1 MEGLKNIM
9 YKKNKKHKKWLST
22 FLVAIIF
29 MSAIF
34 TPLGNVLAAEANN
47 TLPSSPNNEIKTA
60 AEEEALKKGV
70 QSNGKLKALKAGS
83 ATVTYKG
90 QVSYGGS
97 TVGYFEVGGEQA
109 FCIEHPKPT
118 PATNTPNDGGNIYN
132 NSKVAATLYYGIT
145 GDKNIFGSDWARG
158 TVVTSL
164 ILSEMYLG
172 SYQGGSSIDGYD
184 QLKAK
189 ALAGD
194 YPSEEVKFSKTTLNS
209 SISGDVQKTETAKFE
224 ADSSNYV
231 VVPLDPKVTL
241 YNVTKGTKST
251 GGNIR
256 VYGGDSFYLTAPLDY
271 DSDFGSGALKG
282 SMKAFSPILYKM
294 DDGALQKLV
303 KAGWYDPMTTVS
315 FSAKFE
321 ARTGDLK
328 IKKTGSDNRTLA
340 NAEYDVKDS
349 SGKVVAHVKT
359 GSDGTITAKDLLMG
373 DYTVVETKAPA
384 GYTIDKTPRKVT
396 VKAAETTLLNVT
408 NKAISFQVK
417 VKKAD
422 TETGDTAQGD
432 ASLIGA
438 KYGIYEDAA
447 ATKLLDEMTIGQDLT
462 ATSKKMLLGGAS
474 KTVYVKETKA
484 PAGYNIDKTIYPV
497 KVDQKD
503 DVTELLLGNATSKD
517 TVIKGGFE
525 LIKFANKP
533 LLQSMLNDLPEG
545 QKQALEGAEFTAT
558 LKSTGVV
565 AQTQTTDLNG
575 AASFTGLPYGTY
587 VVSETKTPTGY
598 KAVADFEVTISEE
611 GQKFH
616 YILEDKVIEAKV
628 KIVKK
633 DVETGKVIPL
643 AGATFKVKDSEGNFI
658 TQHVNYPSDKDITEF
673 VTAAD
678 GTLVLPESLAYGDYT
693 LVEVK
698 APNGYLLN
706 KEEIPFTVNADND
719 GKMITLDFSDAPAKG
734 KVKGIKTK
742 EVIDQEKST
751 QDKVVYKQV
760 PAANIEFDV
769 VAKENIVTPDGT
781 IRAKQGEVVDHLKTN
796 AEGAFESNKA
806 LYLGEYQLVETN
818 LPVEYQELKPV
829 AFSLQYQDDQTDI
842 VWANVNVKNIL
853 KKGEAEIS
861 KKDVSGDKELPGA
874 TLHVKG
880 KNVDLTWVS
889 GTKAKKFTLP
899 EGKYA
904 LTETIANKG
913 YKLNTNTVYFEIKD
927 GKVTKTT
934 MHNEKLPTPVKKGFL
949 PTTGDSS
956 LDLMLYSFGTIL
968 VAVGIY
974 LLVQNRKKHGNK
986 TE

>member
-1 MEGLKNIM
+1 M
-9 YKKNKKHKKWLST
+9 YKNKKVFQQWLTS
-22 FLVAIIF
+22 FLVVIVF
-29 MSAIF
+29 LSAIF
-34 TPLGNVLAAEANN
+34 TPLGNVLATETNN
-47 TLPSSPNNEIKTA
+47 SLPVSPNNEVKTA
-60 AEEEALKKGV
+60 AEEAALKKGLPI
-70 QSNGKLKALKAGS
+70 NGQLRALKAGS

-97 TVGYFEVGGEQA
+97 TVGHFEIGGEQA

-118 PATNTPNDGGNIYN
+118 PGTNTPNDGGNIYN
-132 NSKVAATLYYGIT
+132 NAKVAATLYYGIT

-158 TVVTSL
+158 TVLTSL

-172 SYQGGSSIDGYD
+172 SYQGGSSIAGYD

-189 ALAGD
+189 AVAGD
-194 YPSEEVKFSKTTLNS
+194 YPNEEVKFSKTTLKS
-209 SISGDVQKTETAKFE
+209 FVSGDVQKTETGKFE
-224 ADSSNYV
+224 GDNSNYV
-231 VVPLDPKVTL
+231 VVPLDSKVTM

-282 SMKAFSPILYKM
+282 SMKGFSPILYKM
-294 DDGALQKLV
+294 NDGSLQKLV
-303 KAGWYDPMTTVS
+303 KAGWYDPTDTVS
-315 FSAKFE
+315 FTAKFE
-321 ARTGDLK
+321 AQVGDLK
-328 IKKTGSDNRTLA
+328 IKKNGSDNRTLA

-359 GSDGTITAKDLLMG
+359 GSDGTVTAKDLLMG

-384 GYTIDKTPRKVT
+384 GYTIDNTVRKVT

-417 VKKAD
+417 VKKTDA
-422 TETGDTAQGD
+422 ETGDTAQGD
-432 ASLIGA
+432 ASLVGA

-447 ATKLLDEMTIGQDLT
+447 ATKLVDEITIGQDLT

-484 PAGYNIDKTIYPV
+484 PLGYNIDPTIHAV

-503 DVTELLLGNATSKD
+503 DVTELLLGNAASKE

-533 LLQSMLNDLPEG
+533 LLQSTVATLPEG

-575 AASFTGLPYGTY
+575 AANFQNLPYGTY
-587 VVSETKTPTGY
+587 VVRETKTPTGY

-611 GQKFH
+611 GQQFH
-616 YILEDKVIEAKV
+616 YILEDKVVEAKV

-633 DVETGKVIPL
+633 DIETGKVIPL
-643 AGATFKVKDSEGNFI
+643 AGATFKVKDSEGNFL

-678 GTLVLPESLAYGDYT
+678 GTLVLPETLVYGDYT

-734 KVKGIKTK
+734 KVQGIKTK
-742 EVIDQEKST
+742 EVIDTEKST
-751 QDKVVYKQV
+751 QDQVVYKQV
-760 PAANIEFDV
+760 AAPNIEFDV

-796 AEGAFESNKA
+796 AEGAFESNKS

-818 LPVEYQELKPV
+818 VPSEYRELKPV
-829 AFSLQYQDDQTDI
+829 SFSLRYQDDQTEI
-842 VWANVNVKNIL
+842 VWANLNVKNIL
-853 KKGEAEIS
+853 KKGEVEVS
-861 KKDVSGDKELPGA
+861 KKDITGDKELPGA
-874 TLHVKG
+874 TLNIKG
-880 KNVDLTWVS
+880 KEIDVTWVS
-889 GTKAKKFTLP
+889 TNQAKKYTLP
-899 EGKYA
+899 EGEYT
-904 LTETIANKG
+904 LTEKIPNNG
-913 YKLNTNTVYFEIKD
+913 YQLNTTAVKFTVKD
-927 GKVTKTT
+927 GQVTKTV
-934 MHNEKLPTPVKKGFL
+934 MHNEKIPTPVKKGFL

-974 LLVQNRKKHGNK
+974 LLVQTRKKHAHEK
-986 TE
+986 E

>member
-1 MEGLKNIM
+1 MKIKKMEETM
-9 YKKNKKHKKWLST
+9 KNKLKANFKKIVVFAALFS
-22 FLVAIIF
+22 LILQL
-29 MSAIF
+29 F
-34 TPLGNVLAAEANN
+34 TPLMKAEATGSYQIGKTTDGDIITSSFNPRQLLKSNN
-47 TLPSSPNNEIKTA
+47 GNSSGKWSAMYGGYETSTSFITVNGETAFCIDPNKDFPVNQEYAKQVYNDVGVMNILYYGYPHNGSSEKNYVDTYVALNYYLGHFDSSSMANDSGVKYLLDKAKSKTAPLGEFSIGNKVQTAKWNSTTKRQETGWYQTTYESAGGTNYYTLPTLPS
-60 AEEEALKKGV
+60 GV
-70 QSNGKLKALKAGS
+70 S
-83 ATVTYKG
+83 A
-90 QVSYGGS
+90 
-97 TVGYFEVGGEQA
+97 
-109 FCIEHPKPT
+109 
-118 PATNTPNDGGNIYN
+118 
-132 NSKVAATLYYGIT
+132 
-145 GDKNIFGSDWARG
+145 
-158 TVVTSL
+158 VTSDGKTY
-164 ILSEMYLG
+164 EG
-172 SYQGGSSIDGYD
+172 SNIRIEAGKDFKLVADATYDGTISMTVD
-184 QLKAK
+184 TDIRKQS
-189 ALAGD
+189 ALQFM
-194 YPSEEVKFSKTTLNS
+194 PTTS
-209 SISGDVQKTETAKFE
+209 DVQRLVSAGGVTDPISVTGIKATFE
-224 ADSSNYV
+224 AQV
-231 VVPLDPKVTL
+231 
-241 YNVTKGTKST
+241 
-251 GGNIR
+251 
-256 VYGGDSFYLTAPLDY
+256 
-271 DSDFGSGALKG
+271 
-282 SMKAFSPILYKM
+282 
-294 DDGALQKLV
+294 
-303 KAGWYDPMTTVS
+303 
-315 FSAKFE
+315 
-321 ARTGDLK
+321 GDLK

-422 TETGDTAQGD
+422 TETGVTAQGD

-447 ATKLLDEMTIGQDLT
+447 ATKLLDEITIGQDLT
-462 ATSKKMLLGGAS
+462 ATSKKILLGGAS

-503 DVTELLLGNATSKD
+503 DVTELLLGNAASKD

-545 QKQALEGAEFTAT
+545 QKQALQGAEFTAT

-698 APNGYLLN
+698 APTGYLLN

-796 AEGAFESNKA
+796 AEGVFESNKA

-818 LPVEYQELKPV
+818 LPGEYQELKPV
-829 AFSLQYQDDQTDI
+829 AFSLQYQDDQTEI

-861 KKDVSGDKELPGA
+861 KKDVSGDKELAGA

-913 YKLNTNTVYFEIKD
+913 YKLNTNTVYFEVKD

-974 LLVQNRKKHGNK
+974 LLVQNRRKRVNEDK
-986 TE
+986 

>member
-1 MEGLKNIM
+1 M
-9 YKKNKKHKKWLST
+9 YKNKKVFQQWLTS
-22 FLVAIIF
+22 FLVVIVF
-29 MSAIF
+29 LSAIF
-34 TPLGNVLAAEANN
+34 TPLGNVLATETNN
-47 TLPSSPNNEIKTA
+47 SLPVSPNNEVKTA
-60 AEEEALKKGV
+60 AEEAALKKGLPI
-70 QSNGKLKALKAGS
+70 NGQLRALKAGS

-97 TVGYFEVGGEQA
+97 TVGHFEIGGEQA

-118 PATNTPNDGGNIYN
+118 PGTNTPNDGGNIYN
-132 NSKVAATLYYGIT
+132 NAKVAATLYYGIT

-158 TVVTSL
+158 TVLTSL

-172 SYQGGSSIDGYD
+172 SYQGGSSIAGYD

-189 ALAGD
+189 AVAGD
-194 YPSEEVKFSKTTLNS
+194 YPNEEVKFSKTTLKS
-209 SISGDVQKTETAKFE
+209 FVSGDVQKTETGKFE
-224 ADSSNYV
+224 GDNSNYV
-231 VVPLDPKVTL
+231 VVPLDSKVTM

-282 SMKAFSPILYKM
+282 SMKGFSPILYKM
-294 DDGALQKLV
+294 NDGSLQKLV
-303 KAGWYDPMTTVS
+303 KAGWYDPTDTVS
-315 FSAKFE
+315 FTAKFE
-321 ARTGDLK
+321 AQVGDLK
-328 IKKTGSDNRTLA
+328 IKKNGSDNRTLA

-359 GSDGTITAKDLLMG
+359 GSDGTVTAKDLLMG

-384 GYTIDKTPRKVT
+384 GYTIDNTVRKVT

-417 VKKAD
+417 VKKTDA
-422 TETGDTAQGD
+422 ESGDTAQGD
-432 ASLIGA
+432 ASLVGA

-447 ATKLLDEMTIGQDLT
+447 ATKLVDEITIGEDLT
-462 ATSKKMLLGGAS
+462 ALSKKILLGGAS

-484 PAGYNIDKTIYPV
+484 PTGYNIDPTIHAV

-503 DVTELLLGNATSKD
+503 DVTELLLGNAASKE

-533 LLQSMLNDLPEG
+533 LLQSTVATLPEG

-575 AASFTGLPYGTY
+575 AANFQNLPYGTY
-587 VVSETKTPTGY
+587 VVRETKTPTGY

-611 GQKFH
+611 GQQFH
-616 YILEDKVIEAKV
+616 YILEDKVVEAKV

-633 DVETGKVIPL
+633 DIETEKVIPL
-643 AGATFKVKDSEGNFI
+643 AGATFKVKDSEGNFL

-678 GTLVLPESLAYGDYT
+678 GTLVLPETLVYGDYT

-734 KVKGIKTK
+734 KVQGIKTK
-742 EVIDQEKST
+742 EVIDTEKST
-751 QDKVVYKQV
+751 QDQVVYKQV
-760 PAANIEFDV
+760 AAPNIEFDV

-796 AEGAFESNKA
+796 AEGAFESNKS

-818 LPVEYQELKPV
+818 VPSEYRELKPV
-829 AFSLQYQDDQTDI
+829 SFSLRYQDDQTEI
-842 VWANVNVKNIL
+842 VWANLNVKNIL
-853 KKGEAEIS
+853 KKGEVEVS
-861 KKDVSGDKELPGA
+861 KKDITGDKELPGA
-874 TLHVKG
+874 TLNIKG
-880 KNVDLTWVS
+880 KEIDVTWVS
-889 GTKAKKFTLP
+889 TNQAKKYTLP
-899 EGKYA
+899 EGEYT
-904 LTETIANKG
+904 LTEKIPNNG
-913 YKLNTNTVYFEIKD
+913 YQLNTTAVKFTVKD
-927 GKVTKTT
+927 GQVTKTV
-934 MHNEKLPTPVKKGFL
+934 MHNEKIPTPVKKGFL

-974 LLVQNRKKHGNK
+974 LLVQTRKKHAHEK
-986 TE
+986 E

>member
-1 MEGLKNIM
+1 
-9 YKKNKKHKKWLST
+9 
-22 FLVAIIF
+22 
-29 MSAIF
+29 MSAIL
-34 TPLGNVLAAEANN
+34 TPLGSALAAGTNT
-47 TLPSSPNNEIKTA
+47 TLPISPNNEIKTL
-60 AEEEALKKGV
+60 AEEEALKKGI
-70 QSNGKLKALKAGS
+70 QSNGKLKTLKAGS
-83 ATVTYKG
+83 TTVTYKG

-97 TVGYFEVGGEQA
+97 TVGHFEVGGEQA

-118 PATNTPNDGGNIYN
+118 PATNTPNDGGNIYEN
-132 NSKVAATLYYGIT
+132 DQVAATLYYGIT
-145 GDKNIFGSDWARG
+145 GDKNIFGSDWTRG

-172 SYQGGSSIDGYD
+172 SYQGGSSIAGYD

-194 YPSEEVKFSKTTLNS
+194 YPKAAMKFTKTILKS
-209 SISGDVQKTETAKFE
+209 SISGDVQKTETGKFE
-224 ADSSNYV
+224 GDSSNYL
-231 VVPLDPKVTL
+231 VVPLDSKVTL

-251 GGNIR
+251 GGSIR
-256 VYGGDSFYLTAPLDY
+256 IYGGDSFYLTAPLDY

-282 SMKAFSPILYKM
+282 SMKVFSPILYKM

-303 KAGWYDPMTTVS
+303 KAGWYDPTTTVS

-359 GSDGTITAKDLLMG
+359 GTDGTITAKDLLMG

-422 TETGDTAQGD
+422 TETGDNAQGD
-432 ASLIGA
+432 ASLLGA
-438 KYGIYEDAA
+438 KYGVYEDAA

-462 ATSKKMLLGGAS
+462 ATSKKILLGGAS

-484 PAGYNIDKTIYPV
+484 PPGYNIDKMIYPV
-497 KVDQKD
+497 KIDQKD

-545 QKQALEGAEFTAT
+545 QKQALQGAEFTAT
-558 LKSTGVV
+558 LKSNGVV

-587 VVSETKTPTGY
+587 IVSETKTPTGY

-633 DVETGKVIPL
+633 DVETGKVIPI

-678 GTLVLPESLAYGDYT
+678 GTLVLPETLVYGDYT

-781 IRAKQGEVVDHLKTN
+781 VRAKQGEVVDHLKTN
-796 AEGAFESNKA
+796 AEGAFESNKD

-818 LPVEYQELKPV
+818 LPSEYKELKPV

-861 KKDVSGDKELPGA
+861 KKDITGDKELPGA

-889 GTKAKKFTLP
+889 ETKAKKFTLP
-899 EGKYA
+899 EGEYT
-904 LTETIANKG
+904 LTEKIPNDG
-913 YKLNTNTVYFEIKD
+913 YQLNTSSVKFTVKD
-927 GKVTKTT
+927 GKVTKTV
-934 MHNEKLPTPVKKGFL
+934 MHNTKIPVKKGFL

-956 LDLMLYSFGTIL
+956 LDLMLYSLGTIL
-968 VAVGIY
+968 VALGIY
-974 LLVQNRKKHGNK
+974 LLVQNRKKHGNNN
-986 TE
+986 E

>member
-1 MEGLKNIM
+1 MFIKLRRKYKPLFAISIAIAVFLQAFFSPLITTLTAKAESTGYSLGFTNTGKSIISSTNPKPLLKSTGNSSG
-9 YKKNKKHKKWLST
+9 KW
-22 FLVAIIF
+22 
-29 MSAIF
+29 SAW
-34 TPLGNVLAAEANN
+34 
-47 TLPSSPNNEIKTA
+47 
-60 AEEEALKKGV
+60 
-70 QSNGKLKALKAGS
+70 
-83 ATVTYKG
+83 
-90 QVSYGGS
+90 YGGYETATS
-97 TVGYFEVGGEQA
+97 FITVDGEPA
-109 FCIEHPKPT
+109 FCI
-118 PATNTPNDGGNIYN
+118 NPNLPYPINQEYAESIYKDEGVYNI
-132 NSKVAATLYYGIT
+132 LYYGYPT
-145 GDKNIFGSDWARG
+145 NGTSEKNYVDTYVA
-158 TVVTSL
+158 L
-164 ILSEMYLG
+164 NYYLG
-172 SYQGGSSIDGYD
+172 SFDSPAMRNDSGVKYLLD
-184 QLKAK
+184 KAEAK
-189 ALAGD
+189 TAPMG
-194 YPSEEVKFSKTTLNS
+194 KFEIANK
-209 SISGDVQKTETAKFE
+209 VQTAKWN
-224 ADSSNYV
+224 ANSNRQETGWYTTTWEGNANNKQTFSLPTGV
-231 VVPLDPKVTL
+231 KAVTRDGKEYSGTVKLDVDT
-241 YNVTKGTKST
+241 
-251 GGNIR
+251 
-256 VYGGDSFYLTAPLDY
+256 
-271 DSDFGSGALKG
+271 DF
-282 SMKAFSPILYKM
+282 
-294 DDGALQKLV
+294 KLV
-303 KAGWYDPMTTVS
+303 ADARYDGTVS
-315 FSAKFE
+315 FDVATDIKKKASLKFTPKSGNVQSLMSAGGFSDPISATGIKATFE
-321 ARTGDLK
+321 AQVGDLK

-447 ATKLLDEMTIGQDLT
+447 ATKQLDEMTIGQDLT

-484 PAGYNIDKTIYPV
+484 PTGYNIDKTIYPV

-503 DVTELLLGNATSKD
+503 DVTELLLGNAASKD

-545 QKQALEGAEFTAT
+545 QKQALQGAEFTAT

-643 AGATFKVKDSEGNFI
+643 SGATFKVKDSEGNFI

-678 GTLVLPESLAYGDYT
+678 GTLVLPESLVYGDYT

-706 KEEIPFTVNADND
+706 KKEIPFTVNADND

-742 EVIDQEKST
+742 EIIDQEKST

-769 VAKENIVTPDGT
+769 VAKENITTPDGT
-781 IRAKQGEVVDHLKTN
+781 VRAKKGTVVDHLKTDKD
-796 AEGAFESNKA
+796 GKFESNKE
-806 LYLGEYQLVETN
+806 LYLGKYQLVETN
-818 LPVEYQELKPV
+818 LPSEYRELKPID
-829 AFSLQYQDDQTDI
+829 FTLNYKDDQTQI
-842 VWANVNVKNIL
+842 VWANVNVKNML
-853 KKGEAEIS
+853 KKGEVEVS
-861 KKDVSGDKELPGA
+861 KKGTTGDDELPGA
-874 TLHVKG
+874 TLNIKG
-880 KNVDLTWVS
+880 KNIDLTWVS
-889 GTKAKKFTLP
+889 TNDNKKYTLP
-899 EGKYA
+899 DGDYV
-904 LTETIANKG
+904 LTEKIPNPG
-913 YKLNTNTVYFEIKD
+913 YKLNQKAVPFTVKN
-927 GKVTKTT
+927 GQLTKVTIY
-934 MHNEKLPTPVKKGFL
+934 NEKLPVKKAIL

-974 LLVQNRKKHGNK
+974 LLVQNRRKRVNEDK
-986 TE
+986 

>member
-1 MEGLKNIM
+1 M
-9 YKKNKKHKKWLST
+9 KNKKLSINYAT
-22 FLVAIIF
+22 KISVVF
-29 MSAIF
+29 MILFALMMQIF
-34 TPLGNVLAAEANN
+34 TPLITAKASESTGFKVGQTDSGLTIMSSKNPRPLLKSTGNSSGSWSAN
-47 TLPSSPNNEIKTA
+47 
-60 AEEEALKKGV
+60 
-70 QSNGKLKALKAGS
+70 
-83 ATVTYKG
+83 
-90 QVSYGGS
+90 YGGYTTS
-97 TVGYFEVGGEQA
+97 TSYITVGGKVA
-109 FCIEHPKPT
+109 FCID
-118 PATNTPNDGGNIYN
+118 PAKDFPVNMNYAESVYSDAGIYN
-132 NSKVAATLYYGIT
+132 ILAYGYPNNGTSEKNYVDTYVALNY
-145 GDKNIFGSDWARG
+145 
-158 TVVTSL
+158 
-164 ILSEMYLG
+164 YLG
-172 SYQGGSSIDGYD
+172 HFDSPAMAADPGVKY
-184 QLKAK
+184 LLEKARTK
-189 ALAGD
+189 PAAMG
-194 YPSEEVKFSKTTLNS
+194 KFSITNKSQKATWNATTKRQETGYYQHVLES
-209 SISGDVQKTETAKFE
+209 DV
-224 ADSSNYV
+224 
-231 VVPLDPKVTL
+231 
-241 YNVTKGTKST
+241 NVTQTISLPANITLVTRDGKEYKGNVTINADEDFK
-251 GGNIR
+251 
-256 VYGGDSFYLTAPLDY
+256 LTAPADY
-271 DSDFGSGALKG
+271 DKTISFDIDTNLRPKAALMFNPSSSNVQRLVSAG
-282 SMKAFSPILYKM
+282 GVHDPISVTDIKA
-294 DDGALQKLV
+294 
-303 KAGWYDPMTTVS
+303 T
-315 FSAKFE
+315 FE
-321 ARTGDLK
+321 AQVGDLK

-396 VKAAETTLLNVT
+396 IKAAETTLLNVT
-408 NKAISFQVK
+408 NKAISFQVR

-432 ASLIGA
+432 ANLVGA
-438 KYGIYEDAA
+438 KYGVYEDAA
-447 ATKLLDEMTIGQDLT
+447 ATKLLDEITIGQDLT
-462 ATSKKMLLGGAS
+462 ATSKKILLGGAS

-484 PAGYNIDKTIYPV
+484 PTGYNIDKTIHPV
-497 KVDQKD
+497 KIDQKD
-503 DVTELLLGNATSKD
+503 DVTELLLGNAASKD

-545 QKQALEGAEFTAT
+545 QKQALQGAEFTAT

-575 AASFTGLPYGTY
+575 AASFTGLPFGTY
-587 VVSETKTPTGY
+587 IISETKTPVGY

-633 DVETGKVIPL
+633 DIETGKIIPL
-643 AGATFKVKDSEGNFI
+643 SGATFKVKDSEGNFI
-658 TQHVNYPSDKDITEF
+658 TQHVNYPSDIDITEF

-760 PAANIEFDV
+760 PAANVEFDV

-796 AEGAFESNKA
+796 AEGVFESNKA

-818 LPVEYQELKPV
+818 LPGEYQELKPV

>member
-1 MEGLKNIM
+1 MAVIFVVAQALMAPLNALANTNDTTNKMYTVGKTDSGLVIQSSMNPVRLLKASGNSSG
-9 YKKNKKHKKWLST
+9 K
-22 FLVAIIF
+22 
-29 MSAIF
+29 MSA
-34 TPLGNVLAAEANN
+34 T
-47 TLPSSPNNEIKTA
+47 
-60 AEEEALKKGV
+60 
-70 QSNGKLKALKAGS
+70 
-83 ATVTYKG
+83 
-90 QVSYGGS
+90 YGGYTTS
-97 TVGYFEVGGEQA
+97 TAYIEVSGEPG
-109 FCIEHPKPT
+109 FCIEPSKDYPVNAAYAEAVYH
-118 PATNTPNDGGNIYN
+118 DEGIFNI
-132 NSKVAATLYYGIT
+132 LYYGYPRNGT
-145 GDKNIFGSDWARG
+145 SEKNYVDTYVA
-158 TVVTSL
+158 L
-164 ILSEMYLG
+164 NYYLG
-172 SYQGGSSIDGYD
+172 NFDSPAMASDSGVKYLLD
-184 QLKAK
+184 KAK
-189 ALAGD
+189 AKTAPLGKFDISNKNQTAKWNSTTKRQETGWYPTTYQGVGGTNYYTLPLPVGVSAVTSDGKTHTGNARIEAGLD
-194 YPSEEVKFSKTTLNS
+194 FKLVADARYDKTVTFDVSTDLRQRTALKFTPNNDS
-209 SISGDVQKTETAKFE
+209 VQKLMSAGTVRDPISVQNVTAKFE
-224 ADSSNYV
+224 AQV
-231 VVPLDPKVTL
+231 
-241 YNVTKGTKST
+241 
-251 GGNIR
+251 
-256 VYGGDSFYLTAPLDY
+256 
-271 DSDFGSGALKG
+271 
-282 SMKAFSPILYKM
+282 
-294 DDGALQKLV
+294 
-303 KAGWYDPMTTVS
+303 
-315 FSAKFE
+315 
-321 ARTGDLK
+321 GDLK

-359 GSDGTITAKDLLMG
+359 GSDGTITAKNLLIG
-373 DYTVVETKAPA
+373 EYSVIETKAPP
-384 GYTIDKTPRKVT
+384 GYTIDKTIRKVK
-396 VKAAETTLLNVT
+396 VEAAETTILNVT
-408 NKAISFQVK
+408 NKAISFQVR

-432 ASLIGA
+432 ASLLGA

-447 ATKLLDEMTIGQDLT
+447 ATKQLDEMTIGQDLT

-497 KVDQKD
+497 KIDQKD

-533 LLQSMLNDLPEG
+533 LLQSLLNALPEG
-545 QKQALEGAEFTAT
+545 QKQPLLGAEFTAT

-565 AQTQTTDLNG
+565 AQVQTTDLNG

-587 VVSETKTPTGY
+587 VVSETKTPMGY

-628 KIVKK
+628 KIIKK

-678 GTLVLPESLAYGDYT
+678 GTLVLPEALVYGDYT

-706 KEEIPFTVNADND
+706 KEEIPFTVNADSD

-769 VAKENIVTPDGT
+769 VAKENITTPDGT
-781 IRAKQGEVVDHLKTN
+781 VRAKKGTVVDHLKTDKD
-796 AEGAFESNKA
+796 GKFESNKE
-806 LYLGEYQLVETN
+806 LYLGKYQLVETN
-818 LPVEYQELKPV
+818 LPSEYRELKPID
-829 AFSLQYQDDQTDI
+829 FTLNYKDDQTQI
-842 VWANVNVKNIL
+842 VWANVNVKNML
-853 KKGEAEIS
+853 KKGEVEVS
-861 KKDVSGDKELPGA
+861 KKDITGDKVLPGA
-874 TLHVKG
+874 TLNIKG
-880 KNVDLTWVS
+880 ENIDLTWVS
-889 GTKAKKFTLP
+889 TKQNKNYTLP
-899 EGKYA
+899 DGDYI
-904 LTETIANKG
+904 LTEKIPNPG
-913 YKLNTNTVYFEIKD
+913 YKLNEKAVPFTIKN
-927 GKVTKTT
+927 GQLTKVT

-956 LDLMLYSFGTIL
+956 LDLMLYSIGIIL

-974 LLVQNRKKHGNK
+974 LLVQNRKKRTN
-986 TE
+986 

>member
-1 MEGLKNIM
+1 M
-9 YKKNKKHKKWLST
+9 KNKKLSINYAT
-22 FLVAIIF
+22 KISVVF
-29 MSAIF
+29 MILFALMMQIF
-34 TPLGNVLAAEANN
+34 TPLITAKASESTGFKVGQTDSGLTIMSSKNPRPLLKSTGNSSGSWSAN
-47 TLPSSPNNEIKTA
+47 
-60 AEEEALKKGV
+60 
-70 QSNGKLKALKAGS
+70 
-83 ATVTYKG
+83 
-90 QVSYGGS
+90 YGGYTTS
-97 TVGYFEVGGEQA
+97 TSYITVGGKVA
-109 FCIEHPKPT
+109 FCID
-118 PATNTPNDGGNIYN
+118 PAKDFPVNMNYAESVYSDAGIYN
-132 NSKVAATLYYGIT
+132 ILAYGYPNNGTSEKNYVDTYVALNY
-145 GDKNIFGSDWARG
+145 
-158 TVVTSL
+158 
-164 ILSEMYLG
+164 YLG
-172 SYQGGSSIDGYD
+172 HFDSPAMAADPGVKY
-184 QLKAK
+184 LLEKARTK
-189 ALAGD
+189 PAAMG
-194 YPSEEVKFSKTTLNS
+194 KFSITNKSQKATWNATTKRQETGYYQHVLES
-209 SISGDVQKTETAKFE
+209 DV
-224 ADSSNYV
+224 
-231 VVPLDPKVTL
+231 
-241 YNVTKGTKST
+241 NVTQTISLPANITLVTRDGKEYKGNVTINADEDFK
-251 GGNIR
+251 
-256 VYGGDSFYLTAPLDY
+256 LTAPADY
-271 DSDFGSGALKG
+271 DKTISFDIDTNLRPKAALMFNPSSSNVQRLVSAG
-282 SMKAFSPILYKM
+282 GVHDPISVTDIKA
-294 DDGALQKLV
+294 
-303 KAGWYDPMTTVS
+303 T
-315 FSAKFE
+315 FE
-321 ARTGDLK
+321 AQVGDLK

-447 ATKLLDEMTIGQDLT
+447 ATKLLDEITIGQDLT
-462 ATSKKMLLGGAS
+462 ATSKKILLGGAS

-484 PAGYNIDKTIYPV
+484 PTGYNIDKTIYPV

-503 DVTELLLGNATSKD
+503 DVTELLLGNAASKD

-633 DVETGKVIPL
+633 DIETGKVIPL
-643 AGATFKVKDSEGNFI
+643 SGATFKVKDSEGNFI

-678 GTLVLPESLAYGDYT
+678 GTLVLPETLVYGDYT

-706 KEEIPFTVNADND
+706 KEEIPFTVSAEND
-719 GKMITLDFSDAPAKG
+719 GQMITLDFSDAPAKG

-796 AEGAFESNKA
+796 AEGVFESNKA

-818 LPVEYQELKPV
+818 LPGEYQELKPV

>member
-1 MEGLKNIM
+1 M
-9 YKKNKKHKKWLST
+9 KNKKLSINYAT
-22 FLVAIIF
+22 KISVVF
-29 MSAIF
+29 MILFALMMQIF
-34 TPLGNVLAAEANN
+34 TPLITAKASESTGFKVGQTDSGLTIMSSKNPRPLLKSTGNSSGSWSAN
-47 TLPSSPNNEIKTA
+47 
-60 AEEEALKKGV
+60 
-70 QSNGKLKALKAGS
+70 
-83 ATVTYKG
+83 
-90 QVSYGGS
+90 YGGYTTS
-97 TVGYFEVGGEQA
+97 TSYITVGGKVA
-109 FCIEHPKPT
+109 FCID
-118 PATNTPNDGGNIYN
+118 PAKDFPVNMNYAESVYSDAGIYN
-132 NSKVAATLYYGIT
+132 ILAYGYPNNGTSEKNYVDTYVALNY
-145 GDKNIFGSDWARG
+145 
-158 TVVTSL
+158 
-164 ILSEMYLG
+164 YLG
-172 SYQGGSSIDGYD
+172 HFDSPAMAADPGVKY
-184 QLKAK
+184 LLEKARTK
-189 ALAGD
+189 PAAMG
-194 YPSEEVKFSKTTLNS
+194 KFSITNKSQKATWNATTKRQETGYYQHVLESDVNVKQT
-209 SISGDVQKTETAKFE
+209 ISLPANIT
-224 ADSSNYV
+224 
-231 VVPLDPKVTL
+231 LVTRDGKE
-241 YNVTKGTKST
+241 YKGNVTINADEDFK
-251 GGNIR
+251 
-256 VYGGDSFYLTAPLDY
+256 LTAPADY
-271 DSDFGSGALKG
+271 DKTISFDIDTNLRPKAALMFNPSSSNVQRLVSAG
-282 SMKAFSPILYKM
+282 GVHDPISVTDIKA
-294 DDGALQKLV
+294 
-303 KAGWYDPMTTVS
+303 T
-315 FSAKFE
+315 FE
-321 ARTGDLK
+321 AQVGDLK

-396 VKAAETTLLNVT
+396 IKAAETTLLNVT
-408 NKAISFQVK
+408 NKAISFQVR

-432 ASLIGA
+432 ANLVGA
-438 KYGIYEDAA
+438 KYGVYEDAA
-447 ATKLLDEMTIGQDLT
+447 ATKLLDEITIGQDLT
-462 ATSKKMLLGGAS
+462 ATSKKILLGGAS

-484 PAGYNIDKTIYPV
+484 PTGYNIDKTIYPV
-497 KVDQKD
+497 KIDQKD

-545 QKQALEGAEFTAT
+545 QKQALQGAEFTAT

-706 KEEIPFTVNADND
+706 KEEIPFNVNADND

-769 VAKENIVTPDGT
+769 VAKENITTPDGT
-781 IRAKQGEVVDHLKTN
+781 VRAKKGTVVDHLKTDKD
-796 AEGAFESNKA
+796 GKFESNKE
-806 LYLGEYQLVETN
+806 LYLGKYQLVETN
-818 LPVEYQELKPV
+818 LPSEYRGLKPID
-829 AFSLQYQDDQTDI
+829 FTLNYKDDQTQI

-934 MHNEKLPTPVKKGFL
+934 MHNEKIPTPVKKGFL

-968 VAVGIY
+968 LAVGIY

>member
-1 MEGLKNIM
+1 MAVIFVVAQALMTPLTALANTNDTTNKMYTVGKTDSGLVIQSSMNPVRLLKASGN
-9 YKKNKKHKKWLST
+9 SSGR
-22 FLVAIIF
+22 
-29 MSAIF
+29 MSA
-34 TPLGNVLAAEANN
+34 V
-47 TLPSSPNNEIKTA
+47 
-60 AEEEALKKGV
+60 
-70 QSNGKLKALKAGS
+70 
-83 ATVTYKG
+83 
-90 QVSYGGS
+90 YGGYTTS
-97 TVGYFEVGGEQA
+97 TAYIEISGEPG
-109 FCIEHPKPT
+109 FCIEPSKDYPVNAAYAEAVYH
-118 PATNTPNDGGNIYN
+118 DEGVFNI
-132 NSKVAATLYYGIT
+132 LYYGYPRNGT
-145 GDKNIFGSDWARG
+145 SEKNYVDTYVA
-158 TVVTSL
+158 L
-164 ILSEMYLG
+164 NYYLG
-172 SYQGGSSIDGYD
+172 NFDSPAMASDSGVKYLLD
-184 QLKAK
+184 KAK
-189 ALAGD
+189 AKTAPLGKFDISNKNQTAKWNSTTKRQETGWYPTTYQGVGGTNYYTLPLPAGVSAVTSD
-194 YPSEEVKFSKTTLNS
+194 GNTHTGNARIEAGLDFKLVADAKYDKTVTFDVSTDLRQRTALKFTPNNDS
-209 SISGDVQKTETAKFE
+209 VQKLMSAGTVRDPISVQNVTAKFE
-224 ADSSNYV
+224 AQV
-231 VVPLDPKVTL
+231 
-241 YNVTKGTKST
+241 
-251 GGNIR
+251 
-256 VYGGDSFYLTAPLDY
+256 
-271 DSDFGSGALKG
+271 
-282 SMKAFSPILYKM
+282 
-294 DDGALQKLV
+294 
-303 KAGWYDPMTTVS
+303 
-315 FSAKFE
+315 
-321 ARTGDLK
+321 GDLK
-328 IKKTGSDNRTLA
+328 IKKMGSDNRTLA

-359 GSDGTITAKDLLMG
+359 GSDGTITAKNLLIG
-373 DYTVVETKAPA
+373 DYSVIETKAPP
-384 GYTIDKTPRKVT
+384 GYTIDKTIRKVK
-396 VKAAETTLLNVT
+396 VEAAETTLLNVT

-447 ATKLLDEMTIGQDLT
+447 ATKLLDEITIGQDLT
-462 ATSKKMLLGGAS
+462 ATSKKILLGGAS

-484 PAGYNIDKTIYPV
+484 PTGYNIDKTIHPV
-497 KVDQKD
+497 KIDQKD

-545 QKQALEGAEFTAT
+545 QKQALQGAEFTAT

-598 KAVADFEVTISEE
+598 KSVADFEVTISEE

-633 DVETGKVIPL
+633 DIETGKVIPL
-643 AGATFKVKDSEGNFI
+643 SGATFKVKDSEGNFI

-678 GTLVLPESLAYGDYT
+678 GTLVLPETLVYGDYT

-706 KEEIPFTVNADND
+706 KEEIPFTVSAEND
-719 GKMITLDFSDAPAKG
+719 GQMITLDFSDAPAKG

-742 EVIDQEKST
+742 EVIDTEKST

-769 VAKENIVTPDGT
+769 VAKENIITPDGT
-781 IRAKQGEVVDHLKTN
+781 VRAKKGEVVDHLKTN
-796 AEGAFESNKA
+796 KNGEFASNKE
-806 LYLGEYQLVETN
+806 LYLGQYQLVETN
-818 LPVEYQELKPV
+818 LPAEYKELKPV
-829 AFSLQYQDDQTDI
+829 SFTLKYKDDQTKV

-853 KKGEAEIS
+853 KKGDVEVS
-861 KKDVSGDKELPGA
+861 KTDITGDKELPGA
-874 TLHVKG
+874 TLHIKG
-880 KNVDLTWVS
+880 KDIDLTWVS
-889 GTKAKKFTLP
+889 TNTAKKFTLP
-899 EGKYA
+899 EGEYE
-904 LTETIANKG
+904 LTEKIPNNG
-913 YKLNTNTVYFEIKD
+913 YKLNTSTVKFTVKD
-927 GKVTKTT
+927 GKVTKTI
-934 MHNEKLPTPVKKGFL
+934 MHNEKLTVKKGFL

-974 LLVQNRKKHGNK
+974 LLVQNRRKRLNEDK
-986 TE
+986 

>member
-1 MEGLKNIM
+1 MKNILKVDI
-9 YKKNKKHKKWLST
+9 KK
-22 FLVAIIF
+22 FIIF
-29 MSAIF
+29 VTLFSLILQLF
-34 TPLGNVLAAEANN
+34 VPL
-47 TLPSSPNNEIKTA
+47 IKA
-60 AEEEALKKGV
+60 DA
-70 QSNGKLKALKAGS
+70 AGS
-83 ATVTYKG
+83 YQIGKTTDGDIITSSVNPRPLLKSNNGNSSGRWSAT
-90 QVSYGGS
+90 YGGYETATS
-97 TVGYFEVGGEQA
+97 FITVNGEVA
-109 FCIEHPKPT
+109 FCIDPSKDFPVNIEYAKQVY
-118 PATNTPNDGGNIYN
+118 NDTGIMNI
-132 NSKVAATLYYGIT
+132 LYYGYPHNGT
-145 GDKNIFGSDWARG
+145 SEKNYVDTYVA
-158 TVVTSL
+158 L
-164 ILSEMYLG
+164 NYYLG
-172 SYQGGSSIDGYD
+172 H
-184 QLKAK
+184 
-189 ALAGD
+189 
-194 YPSEEVKFSKTTLNS
+194 F
-209 SISGDVQKTETAKFE
+209 
-224 ADSSNYV
+224 DSSAMANDSGVKYL
-231 VVPLDPKVTL
+231 LDKAR
-241 YNVTKGTKST
+241 TK
-251 GGNIR
+251 
-256 VYGGDSFYLTAPLDY
+256 TAPLGEFSIANKVQTAKWNSSTKRQETGWYTTSWDGNGKNKQTFKLPSGVKAVTRNGEEQSGTVKLDVDTDFKLVAEATY
-271 DSDFGSGALKG
+271 DGTVSLTVDTDVKKQS
-282 SMKAFSPILYKM
+282 
-294 DDGALQKLV
+294 ALQFMPTTSDVQRLISAGGV
-303 KAGWYDPMTTVS
+303 TDPISVTGIKAT
-315 FSAKFE
+315 FE
-321 ARTGDLK
+321 AQVGDLK

-359 GSDGTITAKDLLMG
+359 SADGTITAKDLLMG

-384 GYTIDKTPRKVT
+384 GYTIDSTVRKVS

-417 VKKAD
+417 VKKTD
-422 TETGDTAQGD
+422 SETGDTAQGD
-432 ASLIGA
+432 ASLVGA

-447 ATKLLDEMTIGQDLT
+447 ATKLLDEIIIGQDLT
-462 ATSKKMLLGGAS
+462 ATSKKILLGGAS

-484 PAGYNIDKTIYPV
+484 PPGYNIDKTIHPV
-497 KVDQKD
+497 KIDQKD

-545 QKQALEGAEFTAT
+545 QKQALQGAEFTAT

-633 DVETGKVIPL
+633 DIETGKVIPL
-643 AGATFKVKDSEGNFI
+643 SGATFKVKDSEGNFI

-678 GTLVLPESLAYGDYT
+678 GTLVLPETLVYGDYT

-706 KEEIPFTVNADND
+706 KEEIPFTVSAEND
-719 GKMITLDFSDAPAKG
+719 GQMITLDFSDAPAKG

-742 EVIDQEKST
+742 EVIDTEKST

-760 PAANIEFDV
+760 KAANIEFDV
-769 VAKENIVTPDGT
+769 VAKENIVTPDGAV
-781 IRAKQGEVVDHLKTN
+781 RAKQGEVVDHLKTN

-818 LPVEYQELKPV
+818 LPDEYKELQPV
-829 AFSLQYQDDQTDI
+829 PFTLNYQNDQTEI

-861 KKDVSGDKELPGA
+861 KKEVSGDKELPGA
-874 TLHVKG
+874 TLNVKG
-880 KNVDLTWVS
+880 KDVDLTWIS

-899 EGKYA
+899 EGEYT
-904 LTETIANKG
+904 LTEKIPNTG
-913 YKLNTNTVYFEIKD
+913 YQLNTSSVKFTVKD
-927 GKVTKTT
+927 GKVTKTV
-934 MHNEKLPTPVKKGFL
+934 MHNEKLPTPIKNGFL

-956 LDLMLYSFGTIL
+956 LDLLLYGLGIIFSSL
-968 VAVGIY
+968 AIY
-974 LLVQNRKKHGNK
+974 LLVQKRRKHGNEK
-986 TE
+986 E

>member
-1 MEGLKNIM
+1 MAVIFVVAQALMTPLTALANTNDTTNKMYTVGKTDSGLVIQSSMNPVRLLKASGN
-9 YKKNKKHKKWLST
+9 SSGR
-22 FLVAIIF
+22 
-29 MSAIF
+29 MSA
-34 TPLGNVLAAEANN
+34 V
-47 TLPSSPNNEIKTA
+47 
-60 AEEEALKKGV
+60 
-70 QSNGKLKALKAGS
+70 
-83 ATVTYKG
+83 
-90 QVSYGGS
+90 YGGYTTS
-97 TVGYFEVGGEQA
+97 TAYIEISGEPG
-109 FCIEHPKPT
+109 FCIEPSKDYPVNAAYAEAVYH
-118 PATNTPNDGGNIYN
+118 DEGVFNI
-132 NSKVAATLYYGIT
+132 LYYGYPRNGT
-145 GDKNIFGSDWARG
+145 SEKNYVDTYVA
-158 TVVTSL
+158 L
-164 ILSEMYLG
+164 NYYLG
-172 SYQGGSSIDGYD
+172 NFDSPAMASDSGVKYLLD
-184 QLKAK
+184 KAK
-189 ALAGD
+189 AKTAPLGKFDISNKNQTAKWNSTTKRQETGWYPTTYQGVGGTNYYTLPLPAGVSAVTSD
-194 YPSEEVKFSKTTLNS
+194 GNTHTGNARIEAGLDFKLVADAKYDKTVTFDVSTDLRQRTALKFTPNNDS
-209 SISGDVQKTETAKFE
+209 VQKLMSAGTVRDPISVQNVTAKFE
-224 ADSSNYV
+224 AQV
-231 VVPLDPKVTL
+231 
-241 YNVTKGTKST
+241 
-251 GGNIR
+251 
-256 VYGGDSFYLTAPLDY
+256 
-271 DSDFGSGALKG
+271 
-282 SMKAFSPILYKM
+282 
-294 DDGALQKLV
+294 
-303 KAGWYDPMTTVS
+303 
-315 FSAKFE
+315 
-321 ARTGDLK
+321 GDLK
-328 IKKTGSDNRTLA
+328 IKKMGSDNRTLA

-359 GSDGTITAKDLLMG
+359 GSDGTITAKNLLIG
-373 DYTVVETKAPA
+373 DYSVIETKAPP
-384 GYTIDKTPRKVT
+384 GYTIDKTIRKVK
-396 VKAAETTLLNVT
+396 VEAAETTLLNVT

-447 ATKLLDEMTIGQDLT
+447 ATKLLDEITIGQDLT
-462 ATSKKMLLGGAS
+462 ATSKKILLGGAS

-484 PAGYNIDKTIYPV
+484 PTGYNIDKTIHPV
-497 KVDQKD
+497 KIDQKD

-545 QKQALEGAEFTAT
+545 QKQALQGAEFTAT

-598 KAVADFEVTISEE
+598 KSVADFEVTISEE

-633 DVETGKVIPL
+633 DIETGKVIPL
-643 AGATFKVKDSEGNFI
+643 SGATFKVKDSEGNFI

-678 GTLVLPESLAYGDYT
+678 GTLVLPETLVYGDYT

-706 KEEIPFTVNADND
+706 KEEIPFTVSAEND
-719 GKMITLDFSDAPAKG
+719 GQMITLDFSDAPAKG

-742 EVIDQEKST
+742 EVIDTEKST

-769 VAKENIVTPDGT
+769 VAKENIITPDGT
-781 IRAKQGEVVDHLKTN
+781 VRAKKGEVVDHLKTN
-796 AEGAFESNKA
+796 KNGEFASNKE
-806 LYLGEYQLVETN
+806 LYLGQYQLVETN
-818 LPVEYQELKPV
+818 LPAEYKELKPV
-829 AFSLQYQDDQTDI
+829 SFTLKYKDDQTKV

-853 KKGEAEIS
+853 KKGDVEVS
-861 KKDVSGDKELPGA
+861 KTDITGDKELPGA
-874 TLHVKG
+874 TLHIKG
-880 KNVDLTWVS
+880 KDIDLTWVS
-889 GTKAKKFTLP
+889 TNTAKKFTLP
-899 EGKYA
+899 EGEYE
-904 LTETIANKG
+904 LTEKIPNNG
-913 YKLNTNTVYFEIKD
+913 YKLNTSTVKFTVKD
-927 GKVTKTT
+927 GKVTKTI
-934 MHNEKLPTPVKKGFL
+934 MHNEKLPIKKGFL

-974 LLVQNRKKHGNK
+974 LLVQNRRKRLNEDK
-986 TE
+986 

>member
-1 MEGLKNIM
+1 M
-9 YKKNKKHKKWLST
+9 KKKQYQSVSIWQKVTSKLP
-22 FLVAIIF
+22 LIAVVAIILQ
-29 MSAIF
+29 IF
-34 TPLGNVLAAEANN
+34 NPYFSILGDIHEAKAAV
-47 TLPSSPNNEIKTA
+47 S
-60 AEEEALKKGV
+60 V
-70 QSNGKLKALKAGS
+70 D
-83 ATVTYKG
+83 YRG
-90 QVSYGGS
+90 QISYGGS
-97 TVGYFEVGGEQA
+97 TVGDFRVNGERA
-109 FCIEHPKPT
+109 FCVEHKKPT
-118 PATNTPNDGGNIYN
+118 PATGEANQGESPYDNEKI
-132 NSKVAATLYYGIT
+132 KAALYYGE
-145 GDKNIFGSDWARG
+145 GGPASIFGNDHDRG

-164 ILSEMYLG
+164 VLSKLYTGQSPGGEAIAGFSELMAHAQAQDAPSTDKSFSDTYLDSSVVG
-172 SYQGGSSIDGYD
+172 NVQKSQTETFRADNRNSITLNVPSKVTIHNTSTGKNQTGSS
-184 QLKAK
+184 
-189 ALAGD
+189 
-194 YPSEEVKFSKTTLNS
+194 
-209 SISGDVQKTETAKFE
+209 
-224 ADSSNYV
+224 
-231 VVPLDPKVTL
+231 VTI
-241 YNVTKGTKST
+241 KG
-251 GGNIR
+251 GE
-256 VYGGDSFYLTAPLDY
+256 SFYFTAPLDY
-271 DSDFGSGALKG
+271 HSDYSSGALTG
-282 SMKAFSPILYKM
+282 SMKHYQPLLTQMTDSSKQDLMKGGY
-294 DDGALQKLV
+294 L
-303 KAGWYDPMTTVS
+303 DPQEIIS
-315 FSAKFE
+315 FTAHFE

-359 GSDGTITAKDLLMG
+359 GSDGTVTAKDLLMG

-384 GYTIDKTPRKVT
+384 GYTIDNTVRKVT

-417 VKKAD
+417 VKKTDA
-422 TETGDTAQGD
+422 ETGDTAQGD
-432 ASLIGA
+432 ASLFGA

-447 ATKLLDEMTIGQDLT
+447 ATKQLDEMTIGQDLT

-503 DVTELLLGNATSKD
+503 DVTELLLGNAASKD

-575 AASFTGLPYGTY
+575 AASFTGLPFGTY
-587 VVSETKTPTGY
+587 IISETKTPVGY
-598 KAVADFEVTISEE
+598 KAVADFDVTISEE
-611 GQKFH
+611 GQQFH
-616 YILEDKVIEAKV
+616 YILEDKVMEAKI

-643 AGATFKVKDSEGNFI
+643 VGATFKVKDSEGNFL

-678 GTLVLPESLAYGDYT
+678 GTLVLPETLAYGDYT

-698 APNGYLLN
+698 APTGYLLN
-706 KEEIPFTVNADND
+706 KEEIPFTVNTDND

-781 IRAKQGEVVDHLKTN
+781 VRAKQGEVVDHLKTN

-818 LPVEYQELKPV
+818 LPGEYKELKPV
-829 AFSLQYQDDQTDI
+829 AFSLQYQDDQTEI
-842 VWANVNVKNIL
+842 VWTNVNVKNIL

-861 KKDVSGDKELPGA
+861 KKEVSGDKELPGA

-913 YKLNTNTVYFEIKD
+913 YKLNTNTVYFEMKD

-934 MHNEKLPTPVKKGFL
+934 MHNEKLPVKKGFL

>member
-1 MEGLKNIM
+1 M
-9 YKKNKKHKKWLST
+9 YKNKKVFQQWLTS
-22 FLVAIIF
+22 FLVVIVF
-29 MSAIF
+29 LSAIF
-34 TPLGNVLAAEANN
+34 TPLGNVLATETNN
-47 TLPSSPNNEIKTA
+47 SLPVSPNNEVKTA
-60 AEEEALKKGV
+60 AEEAALKKGLPI
-70 QSNGKLKALKAGS
+70 NGQLRALKAGS

-97 TVGYFEVGGEQA
+97 TVGHFEIGGEQA

-118 PATNTPNDGGNIYN
+118 PGTNTPNDGGNIYN
-132 NSKVAATLYYGIT
+132 NAKVAATLYYGIT

-158 TVVTSL
+158 TVLTSL

-172 SYQGGSSIDGYD
+172 SYQGGSSIAGYD

-189 ALAGD
+189 AVAGD
-194 YPSEEVKFSKTTLNS
+194 YPNEEVKFSKTTLKS
-209 SISGDVQKTETAKFE
+209 FVSGDVQKTETGKFE
-224 ADSSNYV
+224 GDNSNYV
-231 VVPLDPKVTL
+231 VVPLDSKVTM

-282 SMKAFSPILYKM
+282 SMKGFSPILYKM
-294 DDGALQKLV
+294 NDGSLQKLV
-303 KAGWYDPMTTVS
+303 KAGWYDPTDTVS
-315 FSAKFE
+315 FTAKFE
-321 ARTGDLK
+321 AQVGDLK
-328 IKKTGSDNRTLA
+328 IKKNGSDNRTLA

-359 GSDGTITAKDLLMG
+359 GSDGTVTAKDLLMG

-384 GYTIDKTPRKVT
+384 GYTIDNTVRKVT

-417 VKKAD
+417 VKKVDA
-422 TETGDTAQGD
+422 ETGDTAQGD
-432 ASLIGA
+432 ASLVGA

-447 ATKLLDEMTIGQDLT
+447 ATKLVDEITIGQDLT

-484 PAGYNIDKTIYPV
+484 PLGYNIDPTIHAV

-503 DVTELLLGNATSKD
+503 DVTELLLGNAASKE

-533 LLQSMLNDLPEG
+533 LLQSTVATLPEG

-575 AASFTGLPYGTY
+575 AANFQNLPYGTY
-587 VVSETKTPTGY
+587 VVRETKTPTGY

-611 GQKFH
+611 GQQFH
-616 YILEDKVIEAKV
+616 YILEDKVVEAKV

-633 DVETGKVIPL
+633 DIETGKVIPL
-643 AGATFKVKDSEGNFI
+643 AGATFKVKDSEGNFL

-678 GTLVLPESLAYGDYT
+678 GTLVLPETLVYGDYT

-734 KVKGIKTK
+734 KVQGIKTK
-742 EVIDQEKST
+742 EVIDTEKST
-751 QDKVVYKQV
+751 QDQVVYKQV
-760 PAANIEFDV
+760 AAPNIEFDV

-796 AEGAFESNKA
+796 AEGAFESNKS

-818 LPVEYQELKPV
+818 VPSEYRELKPV
-829 AFSLQYQDDQTDI
+829 SFSLRYQDDQTEI
-842 VWANVNVKNIL
+842 VWANLNVKNIL
-853 KKGEAEIS
+853 KKGEVEVS
-861 KKDVSGDKELPGA
+861 KKDITGDKELPGA
-874 TLHVKG
+874 TLNIKG
-880 KNVDLTWVS
+880 KDIDVTWVS
-889 GTKAKKFTLP
+889 TNQAKKYTLP
-899 EGKYA
+899 EGEYT
-904 LTETIANKG
+904 LTEKIPNDG
-913 YKLNTNTVYFEIKD
+913 YQLNTSSVKFTVKD
-927 GKVTKTT
+927 GKVTKTV
-934 MHNEKLPTPVKKGFL
+934 MHNTKIPVKKGFL

-956 LDLMLYSFGTIL
+956 IDLMLYSFGTIL

>member
-1 MEGLKNIM
+1 MKKDKFRFNYIAKISIVFMLLFGLIM
-9 YKKNKKHKKWLST
+9 Q
-22 FLVAIIF
+22 V
-29 MSAIF
+29 F
-34 TPLGNVLAAEANN
+34 TPFISAKAAEGDGFKVGQTSSGLSIISSKNPRPLLKATGNSSGSWSANYGGYTTSTSYITVGGKVAFCIDPAKDFPVN
-47 TLPSSPNNEIKTA
+47 INYAESVYTDAGVYNILAYGYPHNGTTEKNYVDTYVALNYYLGHFDSPAMANDSGVNYLLEKARTKPAPMGKFSITNKNQKATWNAATKRQETPFYTHVLEADVNVTQSITLPSDIT
-60 AEEEALKKGV
+60 LV
-70 QSNGKLKALKAGS
+70 TRNGKE
-83 ATVTYKG
+83 YKG
-90 QVSYGGS
+90 
-97 TVGYFEVGGEQA
+97 
-109 FCIEHPKPT
+109 
-118 PATNTPNDGGNIYN
+118 NI
-132 NSKVAATLYYGIT
+132 T
-145 GDKNIFGSDWARG
+145 
-158 TVVTSL
+158 
-164 ILSEMYLG
+164 
-172 SYQGGSSIDGYD
+172 ID
-184 QLKAK
+184 
-189 ALAGD
+189 
-194 YPSEEVKFSKTTLNS
+194 
-209 SISGDVQKTETAKFE
+209 
-224 ADSSNYV
+224 ADE
-231 VVPLDPKVTL
+231 DFK
-241 YNVTKGTKST
+241 
-251 GGNIR
+251 
-256 VYGGDSFYLTAPLDY
+256 LTAPADY
-271 DSDFGSGALKG
+271 DKTITFDVNTNLRPKAALMFNPSSSNVQRIVSAG
-282 SMKAFSPILYKM
+282 GVQDPITST
-294 DDGALQKLV
+294 GV
-303 KAGWYDPMTTVS
+303 KAT
-315 FSAKFE
+315 FE
-321 ARTGDLK
+321 AQVGDLK

-422 TETGDTAQGD
+422 TESGDTAQGD
-432 ASLIGA
+432 ASLVGA
-438 KYGIYEDAA
+438 KYGVYEDAA
-447 ATKLLDEMTIGQDLT
+447 ATKLLDEITIGQDLT
-462 ATSKKMLLGGAS
+462 ATSKKILLGGAS

-484 PAGYNIDKTIYPV
+484 PTGYNIDKTIYPV
-497 KVDQKD
+497 KMDQKD

-533 LLQSMLNDLPEG
+533 LLQSMLNNLPEG

-565 AQTQTTDLNG
+565 AQTQTTNLNG

-611 GQKFH
+611 GQQFH

-633 DVETGKVIPL
+633 DIETGKVIPL
-643 AGATFKVKDSEGNFI
+643 SGATFKVKDSEGNFI

-678 GTLVLPESLAYGDYT
+678 GTLVLPETLVYGDYT

-706 KEEIPFTVNADND
+706 KEEIPFTVSAEND
-719 GKMITLDFSDAPAKG
+719 GQMITLDFSDAPAKG

-742 EVIDQEKST
+742 EVIDTEKST

-760 PAANIEFDV
+760 KAANIEFDV

-781 IRAKQGEVVDHLKTN
+781 VRAKQGEVVDHLKTN

-818 LPVEYQELKPV
+818 LPDEYKELQPV
-829 AFSLQYQDDQTDI
+829 PFTLNYQDDQTEI

-861 KKDVSGDKELPGA
+861 KKEVSGDKELPGA
-874 TLHVKG
+874 TLNVKG
-880 KNVDLTWVS
+880 KDVDLTWIS

-899 EGKYA
+899 EGEYT
-904 LTETIANKG
+904 LTEKIPNTG
-913 YKLNTNTVYFEIKD
+913 YQLNTSSVKFTVKD
-927 GKVTKTT
+927 GKVTKTV
-934 MHNEKLPTPVKKGFL
+934 MHNEKLPTPIKNGFL

-956 LDLMLYSFGTIL
+956 LDLLLYGLGIIFSSL
-968 VAVGIY
+968 AIY
-974 LLVQNRKKHGNK
+974 LLVQKRRKHGNEK
-986 TE
+986 E

>member
-1 MEGLKNIM
+1 M
-9 YKKNKKHKKWLST
+9 YKNNKKFEKWLST
-22 FLVAIIF
+22 LLVTIIF

-34 TPLGNVLAAEANN
+34 TPFLNVSANE
-47 TLPSSPNNEIKTA
+47 TDIPLPTSPNNEIKTL
-60 AEEEALKKGV
+60 AEEEALK
-70 QSNGKLKALKAGS
+70 NGIQNKSKLKSLKANNS
-83 ATVTYKG
+83 TVTYKG
-90 QVSYGGS
+90 QITYGGS
-97 TVGYFEVGGEQA
+97 TVGHFEVDGEQA

-118 PATNTPNDGGNIYN
+118 PATNTPNDGGNIYDN
-132 NSKVAATLYYGIT
+132 PSVAATLYYGIT
-145 GDKNIFGSDWARG
+145 GDKNIFGSDWTRG

-164 ILSEMYLG
+164 VLSEMYLG
-172 SYQGGSSIDGYD
+172 SYQGGSSIAGYD

-194 YPSEEVKFSKTTLNS
+194 YPKAEAKFTKTILNS
-209 SISGDVQKTETAKFE
+209 TIVGEVQKTEIDKFE

-231 VVPLDPKVTL
+231 VVPLNSNVTL

-251 GGNIR
+251 GGSIKL
-256 VYGGDSFYLTAPLDY
+256 YGGDSFYMTAPLDY
-271 DSDFGSGALKG
+271 NSDFASGALKG
-282 SMKAFSPILYKM
+282 AMKVYSPILYRM
-294 DDGALQKLV
+294 NDSSLQKLV
-303 KAGWYDPMTTVS
+303 KAGWYDPTKTVA
-315 FSAKFE
+315 FTAKFE

-349 SGKVVAHVKT
+349 TGKVVAHVKT

-373 DYTVVETKAPA
+373 DYTVVETKAPN

-422 TETGDTAQGD
+422 TESGDTAQGD
-432 ASLIGA
+432 ASLVGA

-447 ATKLLDEMTIGQDLT
+447 ATKLLDEITIGQDLT
-462 ATSKKMLLGGAS
+462 ATSKKILLGGAS

-497 KVDQKD
+497 KIDQKD

-533 LLQSMLNDLPEG
+533 LLQSMLNNLPEG

-633 DVETGKVIPL
+633 DIETGKVIPL
-643 AGATFKVKDSEGNFI
+643 SGATFKVKDSEGNFI

-678 GTLVLPESLAYGDYT
+678 GTLVLPETLVYGDYT

-706 KEEIPFTVNADND
+706 KEEIPFTVSAEND
-719 GKMITLDFSDAPAKG
+719 GQMITLDFSDAPAKG

-742 EVIDQEKST
+742 EVIDTEKST

-760 PAANIEFDV
+760 KAANIEFDV
-769 VAKENIVTPDGT
+769 VAKENITTPDGT
-781 IRAKQGEVVDHLKTN
+781 VRAKKGTVVDHLKTDKD
-796 AEGAFESNKA
+796 GKFESNKE
-806 LYLGEYQLVETN
+806 LYLGKYQLVETN
-818 LPVEYQELKPV
+818 VPSEYRELKPID
-829 AFSLQYQDDQTDI
+829 FTLNYQDDQTEI

-861 KKDVSGDKELPGA
+861 KKEVSGDKELPGA

-880 KNVDLTWVS
+880 KDVDLTWVS
-889 GTKAKKFTLP
+889 RTKAKKFSLP

-904 LTETIANKG
+904 LTETIANEG

-927 GKVTKTT
+927 GKVTKTV
-934 MHNEKLPTPVKKGFL
+934 MHNEKLPTPIKNGFL

-956 LDLMLYSFGTIL
+956 LDLLLYSLGIIFSSL
-968 VAVGIY
+968 AIY
-974 LLVQNRKKHGNK
+974 LLVQKRRKHGNEK
-986 TE
+986 E

>member
-1 MEGLKNIM
+1 M
-9 YKKNKKHKKWLST
+9 KNKKLSINYAT
-22 FLVAIIF
+22 KISVVF
-29 MSAIF
+29 MILFALMMQIF
-34 TPLGNVLAAEANN
+34 TPLITAKASESTGFKVGQTDSGLTIMSSKNPRPLLKSTGNSSGSWSAN
-47 TLPSSPNNEIKTA
+47 
-60 AEEEALKKGV
+60 
-70 QSNGKLKALKAGS
+70 
-83 ATVTYKG
+83 
-90 QVSYGGS
+90 YGGYTTS
-97 TVGYFEVGGEQA
+97 TSYITVGGKVA
-109 FCIEHPKPT
+109 FCID
-118 PATNTPNDGGNIYN
+118 PAKDFPVNMNYAESVYSDAGIYN
-132 NSKVAATLYYGIT
+132 ILAYGYPNNGTSEKNYVDTYVALNY
-145 GDKNIFGSDWARG
+145 
-158 TVVTSL
+158 
-164 ILSEMYLG
+164 YLG
-172 SYQGGSSIDGYD
+172 HFDSPAMAADPGVKY
-184 QLKAK
+184 LLEKARTK
-189 ALAGD
+189 PAAMG
-194 YPSEEVKFSKTTLNS
+194 KFSITNKSQKATWNATTKRQETGYYQHVLES
-209 SISGDVQKTETAKFE
+209 DV
-224 ADSSNYV
+224 
-231 VVPLDPKVTL
+231 
-241 YNVTKGTKST
+241 NVTQTISLPANITLVTRDGKEYKGNVTINADEDFK
-251 GGNIR
+251 
-256 VYGGDSFYLTAPLDY
+256 LTAPADY
-271 DSDFGSGALKG
+271 DKTISFDIDTNLRPKAALMFNPSSSNVQRLVSAG
-282 SMKAFSPILYKM
+282 GVHDPISVTDIKA
-294 DDGALQKLV
+294 
-303 KAGWYDPMTTVS
+303 T
-315 FSAKFE
+315 FE
-321 ARTGDLK
+321 AQVGDLK

-359 GSDGTITAKDLLMG
+359 GSDGTVTAKDLLMG

-396 VKAAETTLLNVT
+396 IKAAETTLLNVT
-408 NKAISFQVK
+408 NKAISFQVR

-422 TETGDTAQGD
+422 SETGDTAQGD
-432 ASLIGA
+432 ANLVGA
-438 KYGIYEDAA
+438 KYGVYEDAA
-447 ATKLLDEMTIGQDLT
+447 ATKLLDEITIGQDLT
-462 ATSKKMLLGGAS
+462 ATSKKILLGGAS

-484 PAGYNIDKTIYPV
+484 PTGYNIDKTIYPV
-497 KVDQKD
+497 KIDQKD

-545 QKQALEGAEFTAT
+545 QKQALQGAEFTAT

-706 KEEIPFTVNADND
+706 KEEIPFNVNANND

-769 VAKENIVTPDGT
+769 VAKENITTPDGT
-781 IRAKQGEVVDHLKTN
+781 VRVKKGTVVDHLKTDKD
-796 AEGAFESNKA
+796 GKFESNKE
-806 LYLGEYQLVETN
+806 LYLGKYQLVETN
-818 LPVEYQELKPV
+818 LPSEYRGLKPID
-829 AFSLQYQDDQTDI
+829 FTLNYKDDQTQI

-934 MHNEKLPTPVKKGFL
+934 MHNEKIPTPVKKGFL

-968 VAVGIY
+968 LAVGIY

>member
-1 MEGLKNIM
+1 M
-9 YKKNKKHKKWLST
+9 YKNKKVFQQWLTS
-22 FLVAIIF
+22 FLVVIVF
-29 MSAIF
+29 LSAIF
-34 TPLGNVLAAEANN
+34 TPLGNVLATETNN
-47 TLPSSPNNEIKTA
+47 SLPVSPNNEVKTA
-60 AEEEALKKGV
+60 AEEAALKKGLPI
-70 QSNGKLKALKAGS
+70 NGQLRALKAGS

-97 TVGYFEVGGEQA
+97 TVGHFEVDGEQA

-118 PATNTPNDGGNIYN
+118 PATNTPNDGGNIYDN
-132 NSKVAATLYYGIT
+132 AKVAATLYYGIT
-145 GDKNIFGSDWARG
+145 GDKNIFGSDWTRG
-158 TVVTSL
+158 TVLTSL

-172 SYQGGSSIDGYD
+172 SYQGGSSIAGYD

-189 ALAGD
+189 AVAGD
-194 YPSEEVKFSKTTLNS
+194 YPEAALKLTKTTLNS
-209 SISGDVQKTETAKFE
+209 SVSGDVQKTETSKFE

-231 VVPLDPKVTL
+231 VVSLDSKVTM

-256 VYGGDSFYLTAPLDY
+256 IYGGDSFYLTAPLDY

-282 SMKAFSPILYKM
+282 SMKVLSPILYKM
-294 DDGALQKLV
+294 NDGSLQKLV
-303 KAGWYDPMTTVS
+303 KAGWFDPTKTVS
-315 FSAKFE
+315 FTAKFE
-321 ARTGDLK
+321 AQVGDLK
-328 IKKTGSDNRTLA
+328 IKKNGSDNRTLA

-359 GSDGTITAKDLLMG
+359 GSDGTVTAKDLLMG

-384 GYTIDKTPRKVT
+384 GYTLDNTVRKVT

-417 VKKAD
+417 VKKTDA
-422 TETGDTAQGD
+422 ETGDTAQGD
-432 ASLIGA
+432 ATLVGA

-447 ATKLLDEMTIGQDLT
+447 ATKLLDEITIGEDLT
-462 ATSKKMLLGGAS
+462 ALSKKILLGGAS

-484 PAGYNIDKTIYPV
+484 PTGYNIDPTIHAV

-503 DVTELLLGNATSKD
+503 DVTELLLGNAASKE

-533 LLQSMLNDLPEG
+533 LLQSTLATLPEG

-575 AASFTGLPYGTY
+575 AANFQNLPYGTY
-587 VVSETKTPTGY
+587 VISETKTPTGY
-598 KAVADFEVTISEE
+598 KAVADFDVTISKE
-611 GQKFH
+611 GQQFH

-633 DVETGKVIPL
+633 DIETGKVIPL
-643 AGATFKVKDSEGNFI
+643 AGATFKVKDSEGNFL

-678 GTLVLPESLAYGDYT
+678 GTLVLPETLVYGDYT

-706 KEEIPFTVNADND
+706 KEEIPFNVNADND
-719 GKMITLDFSDAPAKG
+719 GKMITLAFSDAPAKG
-734 KVKGIKTK
+734 EVRGIKTK
-742 EVIDQEKST
+742 EVIDTEKST

-760 PAANIEFDV
+760 AAPNIEFDV

-796 AEGAFESNKA
+796 AEGVFESNKA
-806 LYLGEYQLVETN
+806 LYFGEYQLVETN
-818 LPVEYQELKPV
+818 VPSEYRELKPV
-829 AFSLQYQDDQTDI
+829 SFSLRYQDDQTEI
-842 VWANVNVKNIL
+842 VWANLNVKNIL
-853 KKGEAEIS
+853 KKGEVEVS
-861 KKDVSGDKELPGA
+861 KKDITGDKELPGA
-874 TLHVKG
+874 TLNIKG
-880 KNVDLTWVS
+880 KEIDVTWVS
-889 GTKAKKFTLP
+889 TNQAKKYTLP
-899 EGKYA
+899 EGEYT
-904 LTETIANKG
+904 LTEKIPNNG
-913 YKLNTNTVYFEIKD
+913 YQLNTTAVKFTVKD
-927 GKVTKTT
+927 GQVTKTV
-934 MHNEKLPTPVKKGFL
+934 MHNEKVPAPVKKGFL
-949 PTTGDSS
+949 PTTGDSA

-974 LLVQNRKKHGNK
+974 LLVQTRKKHGNK

>member
-1 MEGLKNIM
+1 MKLIKRKWRPLISIMAVIFVVAQALMAPLNALANTNDTTNKMYTVGKTDSGLVIQSSMNPVRLLKASGNSSG
-9 YKKNKKHKKWLST
+9 K
-22 FLVAIIF
+22 
-29 MSAIF
+29 MSA
-34 TPLGNVLAAEANN
+34 T
-47 TLPSSPNNEIKTA
+47 
-60 AEEEALKKGV
+60 
-70 QSNGKLKALKAGS
+70 
-83 ATVTYKG
+83 
-90 QVSYGGS
+90 YGGYTTS
-97 TVGYFEVGGEQA
+97 TAYIEVSGEPG
-109 FCIEHPKPT
+109 FCIEPSKDYPVNAAYAEAVYH
-118 PATNTPNDGGNIYN
+118 DEGIFNI
-132 NSKVAATLYYGIT
+132 LYYGYPRNGT
-145 GDKNIFGSDWARG
+145 SEKNYVDTYVA
-158 TVVTSL
+158 L
-164 ILSEMYLG
+164 NYYLG
-172 SYQGGSSIDGYD
+172 NFDSPAMASDSGVKYLLD
-184 QLKAK
+184 KAK
-189 ALAGD
+189 AKTAPLGKFDISNKNQTAKWNSTTKRQETGWYPTTYQGVGGTNYYTLPLPVGVSAVTSDGKTHTGNARIEAGLD
-194 YPSEEVKFSKTTLNS
+194 FKLVADARYDKTVTFDVSTDLRQRTALKFTPNNDS
-209 SISGDVQKTETAKFE
+209 VQKLMSAGTVRDPISVQNVTAKFE
-224 ADSSNYV
+224 AQV
-231 VVPLDPKVTL
+231 
-241 YNVTKGTKST
+241 
-251 GGNIR
+251 
-256 VYGGDSFYLTAPLDY
+256 
-271 DSDFGSGALKG
+271 
-282 SMKAFSPILYKM
+282 
-294 DDGALQKLV
+294 
-303 KAGWYDPMTTVS
+303 
-315 FSAKFE
+315 
-321 ARTGDLK
+321 GDLK

-359 GSDGTITAKDLLMG
+359 GSDGTITAKNLLIG
-373 DYTVVETKAPA
+373 EYSVIETKAPP
-384 GYTIDKTPRKVT
+384 GYTIDKTIRKVK
-396 VKAAETTLLNVT
+396 VEAAETTILNVT
-408 NKAISFQVK
+408 NKAISFQVR

-432 ASLIGA
+432 ASLLGA

-447 ATKLLDEMTIGQDLT
+447 ATKQLDEMTIGQDLT

-497 KVDQKD
+497 KIDQKD

-533 LLQSMLNDLPEG
+533 LLQSLLNALPEG
-545 QKQALEGAEFTAT
+545 QKQPLLGAEFTAT

-565 AQTQTTDLNG
+565 AQVQTTDLNG

-587 VVSETKTPTGY
+587 VVSETKTPMGY

-628 KIVKK
+628 KIIKK

-678 GTLVLPESLAYGDYT
+678 GTLVLPEALVYGDYT

-706 KEEIPFTVNADND
+706 KEEIPFTVNADSD

-769 VAKENIVTPDGT
+769 VAKENITTPDGT
-781 IRAKQGEVVDHLKTN
+781 VRAKKGTVVDHLKTDKD
-796 AEGAFESNKA
+796 GKFESNKE
-806 LYLGEYQLVETN
+806 LYLGKYQLVETN
-818 LPVEYQELKPV
+818 LPSEYRELKPID
-829 AFSLQYQDDQTDI
+829 FTLNYKDDQTQI
-842 VWANVNVKNIL
+842 VWANVNVKNML
-853 KKGEAEIS
+853 KKGEVEVS
-861 KKDVSGDKELPGA
+861 KKDITGDKVLPGA
-874 TLHVKG
+874 TLNIKG
-880 KNVDLTWVS
+880 ENIDLTWVS
-889 GTKAKKFTLP
+889 TKQNKNYTLP
-899 EGKYA
+899 DGDYI
-904 LTETIANKG
+904 LTEKIPNPG
-913 YKLNTNTVYFEIKD
+913 YKLNEKAVPFTIKN
-927 GKVTKTT
+927 GQLTKVT

-956 LDLMLYSFGTIL
+956 LDLMLYSIGIIL

-974 LLVQNRKKHGNK
+974 LLVQNRKKRTN
-986 TE
+986 

>member
-1 MEGLKNIM
+1 M
-9 YKKNKKHKKWLST
+9 KNKKLSINYAT
-22 FLVAIIF
+22 KISVVF
-29 MSAIF
+29 MILFALMMQIF
-34 TPLGNVLAAEANN
+34 TPLITAKASESTGFKVGQTDSGLTIMSSKNPRPLLKSTGNSSGSWSAN
-47 TLPSSPNNEIKTA
+47 
-60 AEEEALKKGV
+60 
-70 QSNGKLKALKAGS
+70 
-83 ATVTYKG
+83 
-90 QVSYGGS
+90 YGGYTTS
-97 TVGYFEVGGEQA
+97 TSYITVGGKVA
-109 FCIEHPKPT
+109 FCID
-118 PATNTPNDGGNIYN
+118 PAKDFPVNMNYAESVYSDAGIYN
-132 NSKVAATLYYGIT
+132 ILAYGYPNNGTSEKNYVDTYVALNY
-145 GDKNIFGSDWARG
+145 
-158 TVVTSL
+158 
-164 ILSEMYLG
+164 YLG
-172 SYQGGSSIDGYD
+172 HFDSPAMAADPGVKY
-184 QLKAK
+184 LLEKARTK
-189 ALAGD
+189 PVAMG
-194 YPSEEVKFSKTTLNS
+194 KFSITNKSQKATWNATTKRQETGYYQHVLES
-209 SISGDVQKTETAKFE
+209 DV
-224 ADSSNYV
+224 
-231 VVPLDPKVTL
+231 
-241 YNVTKGTKST
+241 NVTQTISLPANITLVTRDGKEYKGNVTINADEDFK
-251 GGNIR
+251 
-256 VYGGDSFYLTAPLDY
+256 LTAPADY
-271 DSDFGSGALKG
+271 DKTISFDIDTNLRPKAALMFNPSSSNVQRLVSAG
-282 SMKAFSPILYKM
+282 GVHDPISVTDIKA
-294 DDGALQKLV
+294 
-303 KAGWYDPMTTVS
+303 T
-315 FSAKFE
+315 FE
-321 ARTGDLK
+321 AQVGDLK

-438 KYGIYEDAA
+438 KYGVYEDAA
-447 ATKLLDEMTIGQDLT
+447 ATKLLDEITIGQDLT
-462 ATSKKMLLGGAS
+462 ATSKKILLGEAS

-484 PAGYNIDKTIYPV
+484 PTGYNIDKTIYPV
-497 KVDQKD
+497 KIDQKD

-545 QKQALEGAEFTAT
+545 QKQALQGAEFTAT

-633 DVETGKVIPL
+633 DIETGKIIPL
-643 AGATFKVKDSEGNFI
+643 SGATFKVKDSEGNFI

-698 APNGYLLN
+698 APTGYLLN

-769 VAKENIVTPDGT
+769 VAKENITTPDGT
-781 IRAKQGEVVDHLKTN
+781 VLAKKGTVVDHLKTDKD
-796 AEGAFESNKA
+796 GKFESNKE
-806 LYLGEYQLVETN
+806 LYLGKYQLVETN
-818 LPVEYQELKPV
+818 LPSEYRELKPID
-829 AFSLQYQDDQTDI
+829 FTLNYKDDQTQI
-842 VWANVNVKNIL
+842 VWANVNVKNML
-853 KKGEAEIS
+853 KKGVVEVS
-861 KKDVSGDKELPGA
+861 KKGTTGDDELPGA
-874 TLHVKG
+874 TLNIKG
-880 KNVDLTWVS
+880 KNIDLTWVS
-889 GTKAKKFTLP
+889 TNDNKKYTLP
-899 EGKYA
+899 DGDYV
-904 LTETIANKG
+904 LTEKIPNPG
-913 YKLNTNTVYFEIKD
+913 YKLNQKAVPFTVKN
-927 GKVTKTT
+927 GQLTKVTI
-934 MHNEKLPTPVKKGFL
+934 HNEKLPVKKGFL

-968 VAVGIY
+968 AAVGIY
-974 LLVQNRKKHGNK
+974 LLVQNRRKRVNEDK
-986 TE
+986 

>member
-1 MEGLKNIM
+1 M
-9 YKKNKKHKKWLST
+9 KNKKLSINYAT
-22 FLVAIIF
+22 KISVVF
-29 MSAIF
+29 MILFALMMQIF
-34 TPLGNVLAAEANN
+34 TPLITAKASESTGFKVGQTDSGLTIMSSKNPRPLLKSTGNSSGSWSAN
-47 TLPSSPNNEIKTA
+47 
-60 AEEEALKKGV
+60 
-70 QSNGKLKALKAGS
+70 
-83 ATVTYKG
+83 
-90 QVSYGGS
+90 YGGYTTS
-97 TVGYFEVGGEQA
+97 TSYITVGGKVA
-109 FCIEHPKPT
+109 FCID
-118 PATNTPNDGGNIYN
+118 PAKDFPVNMNYAESVYSDAGIYN
-132 NSKVAATLYYGIT
+132 ILAYGYPNNGTSEKNYVDTYVALNY
-145 GDKNIFGSDWARG
+145 
-158 TVVTSL
+158 
-164 ILSEMYLG
+164 YLG
-172 SYQGGSSIDGYD
+172 HFDSPAMAADPGVKY
-184 QLKAK
+184 LLEKARTK
-189 ALAGD
+189 PAAMG
-194 YPSEEVKFSKTTLNS
+194 KFSITNKSQKATWNATTKRQETGYYQHVLES
-209 SISGDVQKTETAKFE
+209 DV
-224 ADSSNYV
+224 
-231 VVPLDPKVTL
+231 
-241 YNVTKGTKST
+241 NVTQTISLPANITLVTRDGKEYKGNVTINADEDFK
-251 GGNIR
+251 
-256 VYGGDSFYLTAPLDY
+256 LTAPADY
-271 DSDFGSGALKG
+271 DKTISFDIDTNLRPKAALMFNPSSSNVQRLVSAG
-282 SMKAFSPILYKM
+282 GVHDPISVTDIKA
-294 DDGALQKLV
+294 
-303 KAGWYDPMTTVS
+303 T
-315 FSAKFE
+315 FE
-321 ARTGDLK
+321 AQVGDLK

-447 ATKLLDEMTIGQDLT
+447 ATKLLDEITIGQDLT
-462 ATSKKMLLGGAS
+462 ATSKKILLGGAS

-484 PAGYNIDKTIYPV
+484 PTGYNIDKTIYPV

-503 DVTELLLGNATSKD
+503 DVTELLLGNAASKD

-633 DVETGKVIPL
+633 DIETGKVIPL
-643 AGATFKVKDSEGNFI
+643 SGATFKVKDSEGNFI

-678 GTLVLPESLAYGDYT
+678 GTLVLPETLVYGDYT

-706 KEEIPFTVNADND
+706 KEEIPFTVSAEND
-719 GKMITLDFSDAPAKG
+719 GQMITLDFSDAPAKG

-781 IRAKQGEVVDHLKTN
+781 IRAKQGEVVDHVKTN

-818 LPVEYQELKPV
+818 LPGEYKELKPV

>member
-1 MEGLKNIM
+1 MKLIKRKWRPLISIMAVIFVVAQALMTPLTALANTNDTTNKMYTVGKTDSGLVIQSSMNPVRLLKASGN
-9 YKKNKKHKKWLST
+9 SSGR
-22 FLVAIIF
+22 
-29 MSAIF
+29 MSA
-34 TPLGNVLAAEANN
+34 V
-47 TLPSSPNNEIKTA
+47 
-60 AEEEALKKGV
+60 
-70 QSNGKLKALKAGS
+70 
-83 ATVTYKG
+83 
-90 QVSYGGS
+90 YGGYTTS
-97 TVGYFEVGGEQA
+97 TAYIEISGEPG
-109 FCIEHPKPT
+109 FCIEPSKDYPVNAAYAEAVYH
-118 PATNTPNDGGNIYN
+118 DEGVFNI
-132 NSKVAATLYYGIT
+132 LYYGYPRNGT
-145 GDKNIFGSDWARG
+145 SEKNYVDTYVA
-158 TVVTSL
+158 L
-164 ILSEMYLG
+164 NYYLG
-172 SYQGGSSIDGYD
+172 NFDSPAMASDSGVKYLLD
-184 QLKAK
+184 KAK
-189 ALAGD
+189 AKTAPLGKFDISNKNQTAKWNSTTKRQETGWYPTTYQGVGGTNYYTLPLPAGVSAVTSD
-194 YPSEEVKFSKTTLNS
+194 GNTHTGNARIEAGLDFKLVADAKYDKTVTFDVSTDLRQRTALKFTPNNDS
-209 SISGDVQKTETAKFE
+209 VQKLMSAGTVRDPISVQNVTAKFE
-224 ADSSNYV
+224 AQV
-231 VVPLDPKVTL
+231 
-241 YNVTKGTKST
+241 
-251 GGNIR
+251 
-256 VYGGDSFYLTAPLDY
+256 
-271 DSDFGSGALKG
+271 
-282 SMKAFSPILYKM
+282 
-294 DDGALQKLV
+294 
-303 KAGWYDPMTTVS
+303 
-315 FSAKFE
+315 
-321 ARTGDLK
+321 GDLK
-328 IKKTGSDNRTLA
+328 IKKMGSDNRTLA

-359 GSDGTITAKDLLMG
+359 GSDGTITAKNLLIG
-373 DYTVVETKAPA
+373 DYSVIETKAPP
-384 GYTIDKTPRKVT
+384 GYTIDKTIRKVK
-396 VKAAETTLLNVT
+396 VEAAETTLLNVT

-447 ATKLLDEMTIGQDLT
+447 ATKLLDEITIGQDLT
-462 ATSKKMLLGGAS
+462 ATSKKILLGGAS

-484 PAGYNIDKTIYPV
+484 PTGYNIDKTIHPV
-497 KVDQKD
+497 KIDQKD

-545 QKQALEGAEFTAT
+545 QKQALQGAEFTAT

-598 KAVADFEVTISEE
+598 KSVADFEVTISEE

-633 DVETGKVIPL
+633 DIETGKVIPL
-643 AGATFKVKDSEGNFI
+643 SGATFKVKDSEGNFI

-678 GTLVLPESLAYGDYT
+678 GTLVLPETLVYGDYT

-706 KEEIPFTVNADND
+706 KEEIPFTVSAEND
-719 GKMITLDFSDAPAKG
+719 GQMITLDFSDAPAKG

-742 EVIDQEKST
+742 EVIDTEKST

-769 VAKENIVTPDGT
+769 VAKENIITPDGT
-781 IRAKQGEVVDHLKTN
+781 VRAKKGEVVDHLKTN
-796 AEGAFESNKA
+796 KNGEFASNKE
-806 LYLGEYQLVETN
+806 LYLGQYQLVETN
-818 LPVEYQELKPV
+818 LPAEYKELKPV
-829 AFSLQYQDDQTDI
+829 SFTLKYKDDQTKV

-853 KKGEAEIS
+853 KKGDVEVS
-861 KKDVSGDKELPGA
+861 KTDITGDKELPGA
-874 TLHVKG
+874 TLHIKG
-880 KNVDLTWVS
+880 KDIDLTWVS
-889 GTKAKKFTLP
+889 TNTAKKFTLP
-899 EGKYA
+899 EGEYE
-904 LTETIANKG
+904 LTEKIPNNG
-913 YKLNTNTVYFEIKD
+913 YKLNTSTVKFTVKD
-927 GKVTKTT
+927 GKVTKTI
-934 MHNEKLPTPVKKGFL
+934 MHNEKLTVKKGFL

-974 LLVQNRKKHGNK
+974 LLVQNRRKRLNEDK
-986 TE
+986 

>member
-1 MEGLKNIM
+1 MKNILKVDI
-9 YKKNKKHKKWLST
+9 KK
-22 FLVAIIF
+22 FIIF
-29 MSAIF
+29 ATLFSLILQLF
-34 TPLGNVLAAEANN
+34 VPL
-47 TLPSSPNNEIKTA
+47 IKA
-60 AEEEALKKGV
+60 DA
-70 QSNGKLKALKAGS
+70 AGS
-83 ATVTYKG
+83 YQIGKTTDGDIITSSVNPRPLLKSNNGNSSGRWSAT
-90 QVSYGGS
+90 YGGYETATS
-97 TVGYFEVGGEQA
+97 FITVNGEVA
-109 FCIEHPKPT
+109 FCIDPSKDFPVNIEYAKQVY
-118 PATNTPNDGGNIYN
+118 NDTGIMNI
-132 NSKVAATLYYGIT
+132 LYYGYPHNGT
-145 GDKNIFGSDWARG
+145 SEKNYVDTYVA
-158 TVVTSL
+158 L
-164 ILSEMYLG
+164 NYYLG
-172 SYQGGSSIDGYD
+172 HFDSPAMANDSGVKYLLD
-184 QLKAK
+184 KAR
-189 ALAGD
+189 
-194 YPSEEVKFSKTTLNS
+194 
-209 SISGDVQKTETAKFE
+209 
-224 ADSSNYV
+224 
-231 VVPLDPKVTL
+231 
-241 YNVTKGTKST
+241 TK
-251 GGNIR
+251 
-256 VYGGDSFYLTAPLDY
+256 TAPLGEFSIANKVQTAKWNSSTKRQETGWYTTSWDGNGKNKQTFKLPSGVKAVTRNGEEQSGTVKLDVDTDFKLVAEATY
-271 DSDFGSGALKG
+271 DGTVSLTVDTDVKKQS
-282 SMKAFSPILYKM
+282 
-294 DDGALQKLV
+294 ALQFMPTTSDVQRLISAGGV
-303 KAGWYDPMTTVS
+303 TDPISVTGIKAT
-315 FSAKFE
+315 FE
-321 ARTGDLK
+321 AQVGDLK

-359 GSDGTITAKDLLMG
+359 SADGTITAKDLLMG

-384 GYTIDKTPRKVT
+384 GYTIDSTVRKVS

-417 VKKAD
+417 VKKTD
-422 TETGDTAQGD
+422 SETGDTAQGD
-432 ASLIGA
+432 ASLVSA

-447 ATKLLDEMTIGQDLT
+447 ATKLLDEITIGNDLT
-462 ATSKKMLLGGAS
+462 ATSKKILLGGAS

-484 PAGYNIDKTIYPV
+484 PTGYNIDKTIYPV

-503 DVTELLLGNATSKD
+503 DVTELLLGNAASKD

-633 DVETGKVIPL
+633 DIETGKVIPL
-643 AGATFKVKDSEGNFI
+643 SGATFKVKDSEGNFI

-678 GTLVLPESLAYGDYT
+678 GTLVLPETLVYGDYT

-706 KEEIPFTVNADND
+706 KEEIPFTVSAEND
-719 GKMITLDFSDAPAKG
+719 GQMITLDFSDAPAKG

-742 EVIDQEKST
+742 EVIDTEKST

-760 PAANIEFDV
+760 KAANIEFDV

-781 IRAKQGEVVDHLKTN
+781 VRAKQGEVVDHLKTN

-818 LPVEYQELKPV
+818 LPDEYKELQPV
-829 AFSLQYQDDQTDI
+829 PFTLNYQDDQTEI

-861 KKDVSGDKELPGA
+861 KKEVSGDKELPGA
-874 TLHVKG
+874 TLNVKG
-880 KNVDLTWVS
+880 KDVDFTWIS

-899 EGKYA
+899 EGEYT
-904 LTETIANKG
+904 LTEKIPNTG
-913 YKLNTNTVYFEIKD
+913 YQLNTSSVKFTVKD
-927 GKVTKTT
+927 GKVTKTV
-934 MHNEKLPTPVKKGFL
+934 MHNEKLPTPIKNGFL

-956 LDLMLYSFGTIL
+956 LDLLLYGLGIIFSSL
-968 VAVGIY
+968 AIY
-974 LLVQNRKKHGNK
+974 LLVQKRRKHGNEK
-986 TE
+986 E